1 MDQLR
6 SIIDTITFAE
16 AMKWALVV
24 LIAGFIGQFGRKF
37 AEYLID
43 RARRKRKVE
52 EETAAALK
60 EASKNQIT
68 RKEPLPE
75 EAPETAQS
83 DAENVKERQKQE
95 KKKAKALSKQIK
107 KRGKQIN
114 T

>member
-24 LIAGFIGQFGRKF
+24 LVAGFIGQFGRKF

-43 RARRKRKVE
+43 RARRKRKLK
-52 EETAAALK
+52 EETAAAQGESSNSERAK
-60 EASKNQIT
+60 
-68 RKEPLPE
+68 KEPLPE
-75 EAPETAQS
+75 KAPETVLSAEE
-83 DAENVKERQKQE
+83 DAKERQKQE

-107 KRGKQIN
+107 KTGKAD
-114 T
+114 